1 VSARGGDHPF
11 RLQQA
16 AGLHQLQV
24 RDVTPVG
31 DRGDVGERH
40 AGLVGGDGERRPL
53 VDEPEPL
60 RVLGGHRLLDEFH
73 VAIGEPLALPDRLA
87 GRPRLVRVDPEPG
100 VGRGL
105 ADRVDQLAVSVGP
118 ELDLEDRV
126 AGIDRGLGL
135 LTDALRLVESDRVGG
150 RGRGRGSSPQ
160 RRWRGRRAASRRGR
174 GPRSRRRR
182 GRRGC
187 R

>member
-1 VSARGGDHPF
+1 M
-11 RLQQA
+11 
-16 AGLHQLQV
+16 
-24 RDVTPVG
+24 
-31 DRGDVGERH
+31 
-40 AGLVGGDGERRPL
+40 
-53 VDEPEPL
+53 
-60 RVLGGHRLLDEFH
+60 LDEFH

-150 RGRGRGSSPQ
+150 RGRGRGVEPPETVEGDAEPLRGEVVDRDRDGGAGGGVAVDDGRQFGLDLVERVGVADALDGVEQIRSTASTVSAVSP
-160 RRWRGRRAASRRGR
+160 
-174 GPRSRRRR
+174 
-182 GRRGC
+182 
-187 R
+187 